1 MYYKI
6 ENKNCE
12 VYQKLF
18 AMRKQELAWEKEN
31 QEAIDK
37 KIGLKYTEF
46 LGHKGQKTL
55 SRTSKYSG
63 FKFENPEKVDS
74 SIWKESQKYPGFYI
88 PNNRTKKGKEM
99 SRFLCTSLKGHC
111 FDIVFEYLN
120 LENLYGNFL
129 LPYVEISNDNIIVI
143 YLDPRQN
150 PKDENVIEIT
160 KKEFEAILK
169 SKTI

>member
-1 MYYKI
+1 MFYKI

-37 KIGLKYTEF
+37 KIWLKYTEF
-46 LGHKGQKTL
+46 LGRNGQQTF
-55 SRTSKYSG
+55 SRTSSYSG
-63 FKFENPEKVDS
+63 FKFENHEKVDLG
-74 SIWKESQKYPGFYI
+74 IWKESPKYPGFYI
-88 PNNRTKKGKEM
+88 PNKRTKRGKEM
-99 SRFLCTSLKGHC
+99 SRFLSTSLKGHR
-111 FDIVFEYLN
+111 FNIVFEYLN
-120 LENLYGNFL
+120 LENLYGSFV
-129 LPYVEISNDNIIVI
+129 LPYVEISNDSIIVI

-160 KKEFEAILK
+160 KEEFEAILK
-169 SKTI
+169 K